1 MKYVICN
8 TNTHL
13 YFILTG
19 RQWTADKTKATY
31 ANSETG
37 IKNIISDHK
46 KIFDSIQANIQIEEL
61 RMEET
66 LQMTE
71 AEALEQLQIAE
82 TALHSLQLQIAETAL
97 HSFYEACNN
106 LEQLQIFFTTQQS
119 IMDRKQEDVLHKIEF
134 GSVLGVNGV
143 KYSKMLKDIRIK
155 RRIAKD
161 SIKILENIKAAYS
174 KAQSYENQKESLES
188 RIYSPRELTELFGRQ
203 VAEI

>member
-82 TALHSLQLQIAETAL
+82 TALHS
-97 HSFYEACNN
+97 FYEACNN
-106 LEQLQIFFTTQQS
+106 LEQLQTFFTTQQS

-143 KYSKMLKDIRIK
+143 RYSKMLKDIRIK

-161 SIKILENIKAAYS
+161 SLKILESVKAAYS
-174 KAQSYENQKESLES
+174 KAQSYENQKASLES
-188 RIYSPRELTELFGRQ
+188 RIYSPRELTELFSRQ
-203 VAEI
+203 VANI

>member
-13 YFILTG
+13 YFIVSG
-19 RQWTADKTKATY
+19 RQWTKDKTKATY

-37 IKNIISDHK
+37 IKNIISDYK

-61 RMEET
+61 RTEET

-82 TALHSLQLQIAETAL
+82 TALHS
-97 HSFYEACNN
+97 FYEACNN
-106 LEQLQIFFTTQQS
+106 LEQLQLFFTTQQS

-143 KYSKMLKDIRIK
+143 RYSKMLKDIRIK

-161 SIKILENIKAAYS
+161 SIRILENIKAVYS
-174 KAQSYENQKESLES
+174 KAQSYENQKEGLES

>member
-1 MKYVICN
+1 MKYVIYN

-37 IKNIISDHK
+37 IKNIISNQK

-61 RMEET
+61 RTEET

-82 TALHSLQLQIAETAL
+82 TALHS
-97 HSFYEACNN
+97 FYEACGN
-106 LEQLQIFFTTQQS
+106 LEQLQTFFATQQS

-143 KYSKMLKDIRIK
+143 RYSKMLKDIRIK

-161 SIKILENIKAAYS
+161 SIKILKNIKAAYS
-174 KAQSYENQKESLES
+174 KKIRRKVLRAEFIHPESLQNSLVGRWQIYES
-188 RIYSPRELTELFGRQ
+188 FKT
-203 VAEI
+203 

>member
-82 TALHSLQLQIAETAL
+82 TALHS
-97 HSFYEACNN
+97 FYEACNN
-106 LEQLQIFFTTQQS
+106 LEQLQTFFTTQQS

-143 KYSKMLKDIRIK
+143 RYSKMLKDIRIK

-161 SIKILENIKAAYS
+161 SIRILENIKAAYS

-188 RIYSPRELTELFGRQ
+188 QIYSPRELTELFGRQ

>member
-13 YFILTG
+13 YFIVSG
-19 RQWTADKTKATY
+19 RQWTKDKTKATY

-37 IKNIISDHK
+37 IKNIISDYK

-61 RMEET
+61 RTEET

-82 TALHSLQLQIAETAL
+82 TALHS
-97 HSFYEACNN
+97 FYEACGN
-106 LEQLQIFFTTQQS
+106 LEQLQIFFTMQQS

-143 KYSKMLKDIRIK
+143 RYSKMLKDIRIK

-161 SIKILENIKAAYS
+161 SLKILESVKAAYS

-188 RIYSPRELTELFGRQ
+188 RIYSPRELTELFSRQ
-203 VAEI
+203 VADI

>member
-82 TALHSLQLQIAETAL
+82 TALHS
-97 HSFYEACNN
+97 FYEACNN
-106 LEQLQIFFTTQQS
+106 LEQLQTFFTTQQS

-143 KYSKMLKDIRIK
+143 RYSKMLKDIRIK

-161 SIKILENIKAAYS
+161 SIKILESVKAAYS

-188 RIYSPRELTELFGRQ
+188 RIYSPRELSELFSRQ
-203 VAEI
+203 VANI

>member
-82 TALHSLQLQIAETAL
+82 TALHS
-97 HSFYEACNN
+97 FYEACNN
-106 LEQLQIFFTTQQS
+106 LEQLQTFFTTQQS

-134 GSVLGVNGV
+134 GSVLGINGV

-161 SIKILENIKAAYS
+161 SLKILESVKAAYS
-174 KAQSYENQKESLES
+174 KAQSYENQKDKLES
-188 RIYSPRELTELFGRQ
+188 RIYSPRELSELFSRQ
-203 VAEI
+203 VANI

>member
-82 TALHSLQLQIAETAL
+82 TALHS
-97 HSFYEACNN
+97 FYEACNN

-161 SIKILENIKAAYS
+161 SLKILESVKAAYS

-188 RIYSPRELTELFGRQ
+188 RIYSPRELTELFSRQ
-203 VAEI
+203 VANI

>member
-13 YFILTG
+13 YFIVSG
-19 RQWTADKTKATY
+19 RQWTKDKTKATY

-37 IKNIISDHK
+37 IKNIISDYK

-61 RMEET
+61 RTEET

-82 TALHSLQLQIAETAL
+82 TALHS
-97 HSFYEACNN
+97 FYEACGN

-143 KYSKMLKDIRIK
+143 RYSKMLKDIRIK

-161 SIKILENIKAAYS
+161 SIRILENIKAAYS
-174 KAQSYENQKESLES
+174 KAQNYENQKEGLES

-203 VAEI
+203 VADI

>member
-13 YFILTG
+13 YFIVPG
-19 RQWTADKTKATY
+19 RQWTEDKTKATY

-37 IKNIISDHK
+37 IKNIISSYK
-46 KIFDSIQANIQIEEL
+46 KFFDSIQANIQIEEL
-61 RMEET
+61 RTEET

-82 TALHSLQLQIAETAL
+82 TALHS
-97 HSFYEACNN
+97 FYEACNN
-106 LEQLQIFFTTQQS
+106 LEQLQTFFTTQQS

-143 KYSKMLKDIRIK
+143 RYSKMLKDIRIK

-161 SIKILENIKAAYS
+161 SLKILENIKAAYS
-174 KAQSYENQKESLES
+174 KAQSYENQKEGLES
-188 RIYSPRELTELFGRQ
+188 QIYSPRELTELFDRQ
-203 VAEI
+203 VTEI

>member
-13 YFILTG
+13 YFIVSG
-19 RQWTADKTKATY
+19 RQWTKDKTKATY

-37 IKNIISDHK
+37 IKNIISDYK

-61 RMEET
+61 RTEET

-82 TALHSLQLQIAETAL
+82 TALHS
-97 HSFYEACNN
+97 FYEACGN
-106 LEQLQIFFTTQQS
+106 LEQLQIFFTMQQS

-143 KYSKMLKDIRIK
+143 RYSKMLKDIRIK

-161 SIKILENIKAAYS
+161 SIRILENIKAAYS
-174 KAQSYENQKESLES
+174 KAQNYENQKEGLES

-203 VAEI
+203 VADI

>member
-82 TALHSLQLQIAETAL
+82 TALHS
-97 HSFYEACNN
+97 FYEACNN
-106 LEQLQIFFTTQQS
+106 LEQLQTFFTTQQS

>member
-13 YFILTG
+13 YFIVSG
-19 RQWTADKTKATY
+19 RQWTKDKTKATY

-61 RMEET
+61 RIEET

-71 AEALEQLQIAE
+71 AEALE
-82 TALHSLQLQIAETAL
+82 QLQIAETAL

-143 KYSKMLKDIRIK
+143 RYSKMLKDIRIK

-161 SIKILENIKAAYS
+161 SIRILENIKAAYS
-174 KAQSYENQKESLES
+174 KAQNYENQKEGLES

-203 VAEI
+203 VADI

>member
-13 YFILTG
+13 YFIVSG
-19 RQWTADKTKATY
+19 RQWTGDKTKATY

-61 RMEET
+61 RTEET

-82 TALHSLQLQIAETAL
+82 TALHS
-97 HSFYEACNN
+97 FYEACGN
-106 LEQLQIFFTTQQS
+106 LEQLHIFFTTQQS

-143 KYSKMLKDIRIK
+143 RYSKMLKDIRIK

-161 SIKILENIKAAYS
+161 SIRILENIKAAYS
-174 KAQSYENQKESLES
+174 KAQSYENQKKGLES
-188 RIYSPRELTELFGRQ
+188 QIYSPRELTELFSRQ
-203 VAEI
+203 VVDI

>member
-37 IKNIISDHK
+37 IKNSISDHK

-82 TALHSLQLQIAETAL
+82 TALHS
-97 HSFYEACNN
+97 FYEACNN
-106 LEQLQIFFTTQQS
+106 LEQLQTFFTTQQS

-188 RIYSPRELTELFGRQ
+188 RIYSPQELTELFSRQ
-203 VAEI
+203 VANI

>member
-13 YFILTG
+13 YFIVSG
-19 RQWTADKTKATY
+19 RRWTEDKTKATY

-37 IKNIISDHK
+37 IKNIISDYK

-61 RMEET
+61 RTEET

-71 AEALEQLQIAE
+71 VEALE
-82 TALHSLQLQIAETAL
+82 QLQIAETAL

-106 LEQLQIFFTTQQS
+106 LERLQIFFTTQQS

-143 KYSKMLKDIRIK
+143 RYSKMLKDIRIK

-161 SIKILENIKAAYS
+161 SIRILENIKAAYS
-174 KAQSYENQKESLES
+174 KAQNYENQKEGLES

-203 VAEI
+203 VADI

>member
-37 IKNIISDHK
+37 IKNIISNHK

-71 AEALEQLQIAE
+71 AETLE
-82 TALHSLQLQIAETAL
+82 QLQIAETAL

-161 SIKILENIKAAYS
+161 SIKILESVKAAYS
-174 KAQSYENQKESLES
+174 RAQSYENQKESLES

-203 VAEI
+203 VADI

>member
-13 YFILTG
+13 YFIVSG
-19 RQWTADKTKATY
+19 RQWTKDKTKATY

-37 IKNIISDHK
+37 IKNIISDYK

-61 RMEET
+61 RTEET

-71 AEALEQLQIAE
+71 VEALEQLQIAE
-82 TALHSLQLQIAETAL
+82 TALHS
-97 HSFYEACNN
+97 FYETCGN

-143 KYSKMLKDIRIK
+143 RYSKMLKDIRIK

-161 SIKILENIKAAYS
+161 SIRILENIKAAYS
-174 KAQSYENQKESLES
+174 KAQSYENQKGGLES
-188 RIYSPRELTELFGRQ
+188 RVYSPRELTELFGRQ
-203 VAEI
+203 VADI

>member
-1 MKYVICN
+1 MKYVIYN

-82 TALHSLQLQIAETAL
+82 TALHS
-97 HSFYEACNN
+97 FYEACNN
-106 LEQLQIFFTTQQS
+106 LEQLQTFFTTQQS

-143 KYSKMLKDIRIK
+143 RYSKMLKDIRIK

-161 SIKILENIKAAYS
+161 SLKILESVKAAYS

-188 RIYSPRELTELFGRQ
+188 RIYSPRELTELFSRQ
-203 VAEI
+203 VANI

>member
-13 YFILTG
+13 YFIVSG
-19 RQWTADKTKATY
+19 RQWTKDKTKATY

-61 RMEET
+61 RTEET

-71 AEALEQLQIAE
+71 AEALE
-82 TALHSLQLQIAETAL
+82 QLQIAETAL

-143 KYSKMLKDIRIK
+143 RYSKMLKDIRIK

-161 SIKILENIKAAYS
+161 SIRILENIKAAYS
-174 KAQSYENQKESLES
+174 KAQNYENQKEGLES

-203 VAEI
+203 VADI

>member
-13 YFILTG
+13 YFIVSG
-19 RQWTADKTKATY
+19 RQWTKDKTKATY

-37 IKNIISDHK
+37 IKNIISDYK

-61 RMEET
+61 RTEET

-71 AEALEQLQIAE
+71 VEALE
-82 TALHSLQLQIAETAL
+82 QLQIAETAL

-143 KYSKMLKDIRIK
+143 RYSKMLKDIRIK

-161 SIKILENIKAAYS
+161 SIRILENIKAAYS
-174 KAQSYENQKESLES
+174 KAQNYENQKEGLES

-203 VAEI
+203 VADI

>member
-13 YFILTG
+13 YFIVPG
-19 RQWTADKTKATY
+19 RQWTKDKTKATY
-31 ANSETG
+31 ANSEIG
-37 IKNIISDHK
+37 IKNIISDYK

-61 RMEET
+61 RTEET

-82 TALHSLQLQIAETAL
+82 TALHS
-97 HSFYEACNN
+97 FYEACGN

-143 KYSKMLKDIRIK
+143 RYSKMLKDIRIK

-174 KAQSYENQKESLES
+174 KAQSYENQKESLGS
-188 RIYSPRELTELFGRQ
+188 QIYSPRELTELFSRQ
-203 VAEI
+203 VANI

>member
-71 AEALEQLQIAE
+71 AEALE
-82 TALHSLQLQIAETAL
+82 QLQIAETAL

>member
-82 TALHSLQLQIAETAL
+82 TALHS
-97 HSFYEACNN
+97 FYEACNN
-106 LEQLQIFFTTQQS
+106 LEQLQTFFTTQQS

-143 KYSKMLKDIRIK
+143 RYSKMLKDIRIK

-174 KAQSYENQKESLES
+174 KAQSYENQKEGLES

-203 VAEI
+203 VADI

>member
-13 YFILTG
+13 YFITTG
-19 RQWTADKTKATY
+19 KQWTENKAAATY
-31 ANSETG
+31 CNSETA
-37 IKNIISDHK
+37 INNIISDYRK
-46 KIFDSIQANIQIEEL
+46 FFESIQANVQVEEL
-61 RMEET
+61 KTEET

-71 AEALEQLQIAE
+71 VEALEQLQIAE
-82 TALHSLQLQIAETAL
+82 TALR
-97 HSFYEACNN
+97 SFYEACGDLDKLKN
-106 LEQLQIFFTTQQS
+106 FFTTQQS

-161 SIKILENIKAAYS
+161 SLKILESVKAAYS

-188 RIYSPRELTELFGRQ
+188 RIYSPRELTELFSRQ
-203 VAEI
+203 VTNI

>member
-13 YFILTG
+13 YFIVSG
-19 RQWTADKTKATY
+19 RQWTKDKTKATY

-61 RMEET
+61 RTEET

-71 AEALEQLQIAE
+71 AEALE
-82 TALHSLQLQIAETAL
+82 QLQIAETAL

-143 KYSKMLKDIRIK
+143 RYSKMLKDIRIK
-155 RRIAKD
+155 CRIAKD
-161 SIKILENIKAAYS
+161 SIRILENIKAAYS
-174 KAQSYENQKESLES
+174 KAQSYENQKESLGS
-188 RIYSPRELTELFGRQ
+188 QIYSPRELTELFSGQ
-203 VAEI
+203 VTEI

>member
-82 TALHSLQLQIAETAL
+82 TALHS
-97 HSFYEACNN
+97 FYEACNN
-106 LEQLQIFFTTQQS
+106 LEQLQTFFTTQQS

-143 KYSKMLKDIRIK
+143 RYSKMLKDIRIK

-161 SIKILENIKAAYS
+161 SLKILENIKAAYS
-174 KAQSYENQKESLES
+174 QAKIYENQKDKLES
-188 RIYSPRELTELFGRQ
+188 RVYTPRELSELFSRQ
-203 VAEI
+203 VANV

>member
-8 TNTHL
+8 TNTRL
-13 YFILTG
+13 YFIVSG
-19 RQWTADKTKATY
+19 GQWTKDKTKATY

-37 IKNIISDHK
+37 IKNIISNQK

-61 RMEET
+61 RTEET

-82 TALHSLQLQIAETAL
+82 TALHS
-97 HSFYEACNN
+97 FYEACGN
-106 LEQLQIFFTTQQS
+106 LEQLQTFFATQQS

-143 KYSKMLKDIRIK
+143 RYSKMLKDIRIK

-161 SIKILENIKAAYS
+161 SIRILENIKAAYS
-174 KAQSYENQKESLES
+174 KAQSYENQKESLGS
-188 RIYSPRELTELFGRQ
+188 QIYSPRELTELFDRQ

>member
-82 TALHSLQLQIAETAL
+82 TALHS
-97 HSFYEACNN
+97 FYEACNN
-106 LEQLQIFFTTQQS
+106 LEQLQTFFATQQS

-143 KYSKMLKDIRIK
+143 RYSKMLKDIRIK

-161 SIKILENIKAAYS
+161 SLKILESVKAAYS

-188 RIYSPRELTELFGRQ
+188 RIYSPRELSELFSRQ
-203 VAEI
+203 VANI

>member
-82 TALHSLQLQIAETAL
+82 TALHS
-97 HSFYEACNN
+97 FYEACNN
-106 LEQLQIFFTTQQS
+106 LEQLQTFFATQQS

-143 KYSKMLKDIRIK
+143 RYSKMLKDIRIK

-161 SIKILENIKAAYS
+161 SLKILESVKAAYS

-188 RIYSPRELTELFGRQ
+188 RIYSPRELTELFSRQ
-203 VAEI
+203 VANI

>member
-13 YFILTG
+13 YFIVSG
-19 RQWTADKTKATY
+19 RQWTEDKTKATY
-31 ANSETG
+31 ANSDTG
-37 IKNIISDHK
+37 IKNIISSYK
-46 KIFDSIQANIQIEEL
+46 KFFDSIQANIQIEEL
-61 RMEET
+61 RTEET

-82 TALHSLQLQIAETAL
+82 TALHS
-97 HSFYEACNN
+97 FYEACNN
-106 LEQLQIFFTTQQS
+106 LEQLHIFFTTQQS

-143 KYSKMLKDIRIK
+143 RYSKMLKDIRIK

-174 KAQSYENQKESLES
+174 KAQSYENQKEGLGNQ
-188 RIYSPRELTELFGRQ
+188 IYSPRELTELFGRQ
-203 VAEI
+203 VADI

>member
-13 YFILTG
+13 YFIVSG
-19 RQWTADKTKATY
+19 RQWIEDKTKATY

-37 IKNIISDHK
+37 IKNIISDYK

-61 RMEET
+61 RTEET

-82 TALHSLQLQIAETAL
+82 MAL
-97 HSFYEACNN
+97 HSFYEACGN
-106 LEQLQIFFTTQQS
+106 LEQLQTFFTTQQS

-143 KYSKMLKDIRIK
+143 RYSKMLKDIRIK

-174 KAQSYENQKESLES
+174 KAQSYENQKEGLES
-188 RIYSPRELTELFGRQ
+188 RVYSPRELTELFGRQ
-203 VAEI
+203 VADI

>member
-13 YFILTG
+13 YFIVSG
-19 RQWTADKTKATY
+19 RQWTKDKTKATY

-37 IKNIISDHK
+37 IKNIISDYK

-61 RMEET
+61 RTEET

-71 AEALEQLQIAE
+71 VEALE
-82 TALHSLQLQIAETAL
+82 QLQIAETAL

-106 LEQLQIFFTTQQS
+106 LEQLQLFFTTQQS

-143 KYSKMLKDIRIK
+143 RYSKMLKDIRIK

-161 SIKILENIKAAYS
+161 SIRILENIKAVYS
-174 KAQSYENQKESLES
+174 KAQSYENQKEGLES

-203 VAEI
+203 VADI

>member
-8 TNTHL
+8 TNTQL

-19 RQWTADKTKATY
+19 RQWTEDKTKATY

-61 RMEET
+61 RTEET

-82 TALHSLQLQIAETAL
+82 MAL
-97 HSFYEACNN
+97 HSFYEACGDLDKLKN
-106 LEQLQIFFTTQQS
+106 FFTTQQS

-161 SIKILENIKAAYS
+161 SLKILESVKAAYS

-188 RIYSPRELTELFGRQ
+188 RIYSPRELTELFSRQ
-203 VAEI
+203 VENI

>member
-1 MKYVICN
+1 MKYVIYN

-19 RQWTADKTKATY
+19 RQWTADKTKVTY

-82 TALHSLQLQIAETAL
+82 TALHS
-97 HSFYEACNN
+97 FYEACNN
-106 LEQLQIFFTTQQS
+106 LEQLQTFFTTQQS

-143 KYSKMLKDIRIK
+143 RYSKMLKDIRIK

-161 SIKILENIKAAYS
+161 SLKILESVKAAYS

-188 RIYSPRELTELFGRQ
+188 RIYSPRELTELFSRQ
-203 VAEI
+203 VANI